1 MICPEDSGKPANAIT
16 FRRDDATAIP
26 IPDLPKHDP
35 FNAASGCDPCLAHRP
50 WSDQR
55 RRYHQG
61 HLRGAEHGLARD
73 LRKVLIDLDPE
84 KLATTI
90 KVTFPVGQITRQVL
104 FFVRDEHTALL
115 ARELFSRI
123 VPPWSWQ
130 VSADH
135 AEADRWIAE
144 HFPAAGVRPGGST

>member
-1 MICPEDSGKPANAIT
+1 MLHP
-16 FRRDDATAIP
+16 DATRALHIAHGP
-26 IPDLPKHDP
+26 I
-35 FNAASGCDPCLAHRP
+35 NAADIIRAIFEVRNTDL
-50 WSDQR
+50 
-55 RRYHQG
+55 
-61 HLRGAEHGLARD
+61 HLSAWD